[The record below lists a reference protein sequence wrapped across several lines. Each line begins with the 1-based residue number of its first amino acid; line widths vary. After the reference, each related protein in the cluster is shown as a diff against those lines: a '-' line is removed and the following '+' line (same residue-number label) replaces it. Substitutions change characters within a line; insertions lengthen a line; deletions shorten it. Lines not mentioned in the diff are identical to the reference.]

1 MDTTRVDHIGAF
13 AYDEIETPNLD
24 ALAAEG
30 VLFELAVS
38 PVPITLA
45 SHSTMFTGLSPN
57 HHGVRE
63 NGTFKLGKDKQT
75 LAEVLKEEGYATGA
89 FVGTFTLDSRF
100 GLAQGFDVYDDD
112 LAAGNKGRRRSWS
125 TWQGHMRPYGDRPAN
140 TVVEPAIAWLE
151 EQNEGPFFLWVHL
164 FDPHQPYEPPQPFL
178 DRYPGRPYDGEIAFA
193 DSEIGR
199 LFARLRSLGL
209 AERTLV
215 VFAAD
220 HGESLGEHGYTGH
233 GMRLYEPA
241 VRVPLIASFP
251 GRLRQGRRVKELV
264 RLVDLMPTVLS
275 LLQIDVDRPFDGVD
289 LTDRIEGRGGEE
301 PRLAMPKHASRCCVS
316 AKMSCDLFGRG
327 DGSTFATSMR
337 KATQHKKSFSISR
350 KILES

>member
-1 MDTTRVDHIGAF
+1 MRALSFSGCIYSTR
-13 AYDEIETPNLD
+13 TSPTNLH
-24 ALAAEG
+24 
-30 VLFELAVS
+30 S
-38 PVPITLA
+38 P
-45 SHSTMFTGLSPN
+45 
-57 HHGVRE
+57 
-63 NGTFKLGKDKQT
+63 
-75 LAEVLKEEGYATGA
+75 
-89 FVGTFTLDSRF
+89 
-100 GLAQGFDVYDDD
+100 
-112 LAAGNKGRRRSWS
+112 SWI
-125 TWQGHMRPYGDRPAN
+125 
-140 TVVEPAIAWLE
+140 AI
-151 EQNEGPFFLWVHL
+151 
-164 FDPHQPYEPPQPFL
+164 
-178 DRYPGRPYDGEIAFA
+178 RGRPYDGEIAFA

-199 LFARLRSLGL
+199 LLARLRSLGL

-301 PRLAMPKHASRCCVS
+301 PLVRLCRNTLPDAAFRPR
-316 AKMSCDLFGRG
+316 
-327 DGSTFATSMR
+327 
-337 KATQHKKSFSISR
+337 
-350 KILES
+350 